1 MANIALV
8 SSSDETNLYNT
19 LQDSGANLVY
29 KLTEQQLLS
38 SVNSELKLDL
48 IVFTRLNNNTTYAA
62 DLITYLNNRRIP
74 IIVGYVNYASSGLGS
89 LSANM
94 LGMLG
99 LSNSVADPSGKNIT
113 SVFTDHPI
121 ISNRTGLT
129 VGNTFTP
136 YNGSEYMTTTLMS
149 NIVQSAVVLTL
160 IGTTEI
166 TSAYFKRGINTL
178 LNDTLKMDV
187 IFLGFLSSRTTHTP
201 NGLSIIRNAIE
212 YLAVKKYKVSGSV
225 TTLTKD
231 PLERN
236 IFVLDQAKMEL
247 LEKGRS
253 ASDGLYTIHLRDPSP
268 VVVVCTPESTDKNA
282 LISYNITP
290 ILREDIE

>member
-1 MANIALV
+1 
-8 SSSDETNLYNT
+8 
-19 LQDSGANLVY
+19 
-29 KLTEQQLLS
+29 
-38 SVNSELKLDL
+38 
-48 IVFTRLNNNTTYAA
+48 
-62 DLITYLNNRRIP
+62 
-74 IIVGYVNYASSGLGS
+74 
-89 LSANM
+89 
-94 LGMLG
+94 
-99 LSNSVADPSGKNIT
+99 
-113 SVFTDHPI
+113 
-121 ISNRTGLT
+121 
-129 VGNTFTP
+129 
-136 YNGSEYMTTTLMS
+136 
-149 NIVQSAVVLTL
+149 
-160 IGTTEI
+160 
-166 TSAYFKRGINTL
+166 
-178 LNDTLKMDV
+178 MDV

-247 LEKGRS
+247 LEKGRL